1 MAQIQLHFFHELND
15 FIAPV
20 RRDAEITY
28 VLERKASVKDV
39 IESFNVP
46 HTEVDVILVNGV
58 SVDFSYIVQA
68 CDSIDVHPCG
78 EHLDVAPMC
87 RLRPQPP
94 QPVFIAD
101 ANLGRLARYIR
112 LLGFDCLYC
121 NDYAD
126 DVVATIASEQQR
138 IVLTRDRM
146 LLQRKIITYGYF
158 VRADIPKIQIREVL
172 KKFDLHH
179 LIMPMT
185 RCTRCNGKLV
195 ETHKQ
200 EIAHRLKPLTKK
212 YFDKFLVC
220 SDCEQIYWQGSHCTR
235 VQRLVDD
242 LTGAL

>member
-15 FIAPV
+15 FIAPI

-28 VLERKASVKDV
+28 KLERKASVKDV
-39 IESFNVP
+39 IESLNVP

-68 CDSIDVHPCG
+68 GDCIHVYPSG
-78 EHLDVAPMC
+78 GSLDVTPMC
-87 RLRPQPP
+87 RLCLQPP
-94 QPVFIAD
+94 QLVFIAD

-126 DVVATIASEQQR
+126 ETVAAIASEQQR
-138 IVLTRDRM
+138 IVLTRDRV
-146 LLQRKIITYGYF
+146 LLQRKIIRYGYF
-158 VRADIPKIQIREVL
+158 VRSDIPKIQIKEVL
-172 KKFDLHH
+172 KKFDLFH

-185 RCTRCNGKLV
+185 RCTRCNGRLL
-195 ETHKQ
+195 ETHKK
-200 EIAHRLKPLTKK
+200 EIAHRLQSLTKK

-235 VQRLVDD
+235 VQRLVDEFMQC
-242 LTGAL
+242 

>member
-15 FIAPV
+15 FVAPA
-20 RRDAEITY
+20 RRDTEIIY
-28 VLERKASVKDV
+28 ELERKASVKDV
-39 IESFNVP
+39 IETFNVP

-68 CDSIDVHPCG
+68 GDSINVYPCG
-78 EHLDVAPMC
+78 RHLDVTPMR
-87 RLRPQPP
+87 RLCPRPT
-94 QPVFIAD
+94 QPVFVAD

-126 DVVATIASEQQR
+126 EVVATIASEQQR

-158 VRADIPKIQIREVL
+158 VRADIPKIQVKEVL
-172 KKFDLHH
+172 KKFDLYD

-185 RCTRCNGKLV
+185 RCTRCNGKLA
-195 ETHKQ
+195 ETDKQ
-200 EIAHRLKPLTKK
+200 KIAHRLKPLTKK

-242 LTGAL
+242 LIN